1 MEVEEGRAERKKR
14 EVRERIV
21 DAAACLVIAKGARTV
36 SMDEVAEK
44 ADVARRTLFNYFE
57 SKDELLY
64 AAASPVLLEAISLAG
79 AALAKP
85 SLGVDDIVDLCLAL
99 WRSCGRRL
107 GLLYAVELDESPRF
121 AELHGRY
128 LGLLHALIDKVAA
141 GDPALADS
149 ARLVGKI
156 VYRSFV
162 PLLLALEGEDGAEP
176 RFAAGLKGLIEGA
189 CARPGPAG
197 PAAAS

>member
-1 MEVEEGRAERKKR
+1 MGLEEGRAGRKKR

-21 DAAACLVIAKGARTV
+21 DAAASLVIAKGARSV
-36 SMDEVAEK
+36 SMDEVADR

-64 AAASPVLLEAISLAG
+64 AAAAPVLLEAIALAD

-85 SLGVDDIVDLCLAL
+85 APGIDDIVELCLAL
-99 WRSCGRRL
+99 WRSCGTRL
-107 GLLYAVELDESPRF
+107 GLVYAVELDESPRF

-128 LGLLHALIDKVAA
+128 LGLLHDLIGKVAA
-141 GDPALADS
+141 GDPALAED

-162 PLLLALEGEDGAEP
+162 PLLLALDGEEGSER
-176 RFAAGLKGLIEGA
+176 RFAAGLKGLVEGA
-189 CARPGPAG
+189 CVRPVPPR
-197 PAAAS
+197 PAAS

>member
-1 MEVEEGRAERKKR
+1 MEAGEGRAERKKR

-21 DAAACLVIAKGARTV
+21 DAAASLVIEKGARTV
-36 SMDEVAEK
+36 SMDEVAGK

-57 SKDELLY
+57 NKDELLY
-64 AAASPVLLEAISLAG
+64 AAAGPVLLKAITLAE
-79 AALAKP
+79 AALARP
-85 SLGVDDIVDLCLAL
+85 SPGVDDIVELCLAL

-107 GLLYAVELDESPRF
+107 GLVYAVELDESPRF

-128 LGLLHALIDKVAA
+128 LGLLHALIGKVAS

-162 PLLLALEGEDGAEP
+162 PLLLALEGEESEEA

-189 CARPGPAG
+189 CSRPGR
-197 PAAAS
+197 